1 MVDSFL
7 SYLEVEKRY
16 SKHTLTAYSGDLKSF
31 QEFLLVEYDVDSIS
45 NLSQSMVRTWVVFLV
60 EKGLKPRSIHRKVSA
75 VKSLVNFHLRRGE
88 ITVSPME
95 GISLPKISKS
105 LPVFIEESKLHLLLD
120 GDYFSKTEEGWRDKL
135 ILEFFYSTGIRLSE
149 LINLK
154 VLDIDLKLKQ
164 LKVLGKRDK
173 ERIVPFPTNLVE
185 TITEYL
191 SYSGRKRGYLFLNE
205 KGDLYT
211 PQKIYQIVK
220 LYLGKVSYQ
229 VKTSPHVLRHS
240 YATHLL
246 NRGADLRAVQELLGH
261 ESLTTTQVYTHNTID
276 KLKNIYKQA
285 HPRA

>member
-1 MVDSFL
+1 MVEEFL
-7 SYLEVEKRY
+7 TYLEVEKRY
-16 SKHTLTAYSGDLKSF
+16 SQHTLKAYSGDLNSFKSF
-31 QEFLLVEYDVDSIS
+31 LESEFEIDKIPDLTH
-45 NLSQSMVRTWVVFLV
+45 SMVRTWVVFLV

-75 VKSLVNFHLRRGE
+75 IKSLVNYHLRNGL
-88 ITVSPME
+88 IQVSPME
-95 GISLPKISKS
+95 GISLPKISKN
-105 LPVFIEESKLHLLLD
+105 LPVFVEESKMHLLID
-120 GDYFSKTEEGWRDKL
+120 GDFFQNTEEGIRDKL

-154 VLDIDLKLKQ
+154 VHDIDLKLKQ
-164 LKVLGKRDK
+164 LKVLGKREK
-173 ERIVPFPTNLVE
+173 ERIVPFPSNLVE

-191 SYSGRKRGYLFLNE
+191 TYSGRQRGYLFLNE
-205 KGDLYT
+205 KGDQLY

-220 LYLGKVSYQ
+220 FYLAKVSSQ